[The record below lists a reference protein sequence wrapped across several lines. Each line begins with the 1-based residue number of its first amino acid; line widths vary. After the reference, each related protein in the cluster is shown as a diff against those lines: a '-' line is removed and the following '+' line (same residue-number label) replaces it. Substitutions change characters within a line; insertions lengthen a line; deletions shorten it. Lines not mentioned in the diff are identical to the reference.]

1 MSVFGD
7 IVKESKY
14 IDDKVYVSFDEENY
28 RRLELKLKMQEQEIE
43 RLNKE
48 LEKYKYTADELNE
61 IERLHSIIKEVR
73 SIYQSLCFS
82 APENNYVFIEQLG
95 EILDKENK

>member
-7 IVKESKY
+7 IVKESRY

-43 RLNKE
+43 RLQRQKE
-48 LEKYKYTADELNE
+48 ELQVNGLRQETLFKLE
-61 IERLHSIIKEVR
+61 IERLKKELQEE
-73 SIYQSLCFS
+73 IEEKEHYQAIVESW
-82 APENNYVFIEQLG
+82 E
-95 EILDKENK
+95 